1 MYILSTTHRQWK
13 LSFCLVAAALLQY
26 LPAAQAIRRV
36 SDEAI
41 TPAHLLEARAYTN
54 DNSGAACC
62 FLLQNWLGP
71 IVSFPN
77 STVYQSSTS
86 SYWTAEAR
94 SVDPGCVISPNST
107 SDVSQ
112 AVGMI
117 DKIRDMGLEC
127 KFAIRS
133 GGHTPWAG
141 AATISQGI
149 QFDMAALKQVTVH
162 YDRMTTSIGPGARW
176 LDVYSKLD
184 ALNLTVPGGRAAT
197 VGVGGLVTG
206 GGISFL
212 AAQHGFTADNVVEF
226 EVVLYNGFV
235 AIASSTSNPD
245 LFFALKGGSNNFGI
259 VTRIELATF
268 AQGKVWGGSIFYPYS
283 VKNQSLSAFVK
294 FAGQESYDVYGAL
307 INTYSLIAATK
318 TWVISNSIAYTKPIV
333 NPPVF
338 QELTAM
344 QPQVANTTRIT
355 QLADLTNEVAT
366 MAGNANNQLFYT
378 STWSNDLETLAA
390 IVDLNQKYA
399 ETVTGVAGLLW
410 SFSLQPLVTA
420 ITSKS
425 AETGGNP
432 LGLDDSEENLVIGLV
447 AASWNFTT
455 DHEAVLGAVSG
466 FFAAADE
473 LADSNCN
480 LNPFIY
486 LNYAYK
492 TQEPIKSYGED
503 NVEILRSVSHEYD
516 PHGTFQK
523 LVPGGWKL
531 W

>member
-26 LPAAQAIRRV
+26 LPAAQAVRRV

-41 TPAHLLEARAYTN
+41 TPAHVLEARAYTN

-94 SVDPGCVISPNST
+94 SVDPGST
-107 SDVSQ
+107 T
-112 AVGMI
+112 A
-117 DKIRDMGLEC
+117 
-127 KFAIRS
+127 
-133 GGHTPWAG
+133 PWAG